1 MKTVVSLIVS
11 GLLLLLVVACT
22 EKPPSQD
29 PASGESAK
37 ADGDRKVLYWKSTM
51 DPAFIA
57 QSPGKD
63 GMGMDLVPVYA
74 GEASTEAPGTV
85 RIDAATIQNIGV
97 KTALVTKKALTH
109 EIRTVGRVGYDET
122 TVRRISLKVGG
133 WIESQ
138 HVNFTGQ
145 VVKRGE
151 PLLDIYSPQLVATQ
165 EEYLVALRY
174 RGKLKASTLPDEIAG
189 SEELVRSA
197 EARLRYWNITD
208 KQIDK
213 LRERGEISRTMTL
226 YAPFDGIVMERNV
239 PEGGFLQP
247 GQTVYAVADISTV
260 WVYASVYEYEAPWV
274 RVGQR
279 ATMTLAYD
287 PTVTYSAKV
296 EYVYPALDK
305 KTRTVEVRLRVP
317 NTPAFE
323 LKPDMW
329 ANVTLHGDMARDAT
343 VVPIQA
349 VIRTGQRDLVIAALG
364 DGRFEARGIQ
374 LGAQSGDEFEVRSGL
389 AVGERIVTSA
399 QFLINSESNLQAAI
413 SKLIGT
419 SGVDAPGQVDAQ
431 PANAMPSMSQPSA
444 EASSADHSQHAHE

>member
-97 KTALVTKKALTH
+97 KKALTH

-122 TVRRISLKVGG
+122 TVRRISLKFGG

-174 RGKLKASTLPDEIAG
+174 RGKLKASTLPDEISVGAIVVM
-189 SEELVRSA
+189 SLSSTTTSPRLPTVSVPELASSKA
-197 EARLRYWNITD
+197 A
-208 KQIDK
+208 
-213 LRERGEISRTMTL
+213 
-226 YAPFDGIVMERNV
+226 YAPF
-239 PEGGFLQP
+239 
-247 GQTVYAVADISTV
+247 TV
-260 WVYASVYEYEAPWV
+260 
-274 RVGQR
+274 
-279 ATMTLAYD
+279 
-287 PTVTYSAKV
+287 
-296 EYVYPALDK
+296 
-305 KTRTVEVRLRVP
+305 
-317 NTPAFE
+317 
-323 LKPDMW
+323 
-329 ANVTLHGDMARDAT
+329 
-343 VVPIQA
+343 
-349 VIRTGQRDLVIAALG
+349 
-364 DGRFEARGIQ
+364 
-374 LGAQSGDEFEVRSGL
+374 
-389 AVGERIVTSA
+389 
-399 QFLINSESNLQAAI
+399 
-413 SKLIGT
+413 
-419 SGVDAPGQVDAQ
+419 
-431 PANAMPSMSQPSA
+431 
-444 EASSADHSQHAHE
+444 